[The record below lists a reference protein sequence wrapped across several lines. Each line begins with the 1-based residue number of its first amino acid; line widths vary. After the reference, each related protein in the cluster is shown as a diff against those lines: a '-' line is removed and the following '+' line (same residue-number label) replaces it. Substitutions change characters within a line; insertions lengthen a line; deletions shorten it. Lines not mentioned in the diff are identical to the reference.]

1 MDRREAHRRMTS
13 DLADIVR
20 DALRTANED
29 VYGDEGNADAFVAL
43 DELQARA
50 EEGDPD

>member
-20 DALRTANED
+20 SALLAANEGVYGKEGNRDAL
-29 VYGDEGNADAFVAL
+29 VAL

-50 EEGDPD
+50 EEGDPE